1 MRGVRKITAIPVANV
16 IGYSRLAGADLDSI
30 LARLRTL
37 HSDLFDPTFVVHSGR
52 TVKRP
57 GDCAAKRS

>member
-1 MRGVRKITAIPVANV
+1 
-16 IGYSRLAGADLDSI
+16 LDSI

>member
-1 MRGVRKITAIPVANV
+1 VRKITAIPVADV
-16 IGYSRLAGADLDSI
+16 IGYSRLVGADEDRT
-30 LARLRTL
+30 LARVRTL
-37 HSDLFDPTFVVHSGR
+37 RSDLFDPTFVMHSGR